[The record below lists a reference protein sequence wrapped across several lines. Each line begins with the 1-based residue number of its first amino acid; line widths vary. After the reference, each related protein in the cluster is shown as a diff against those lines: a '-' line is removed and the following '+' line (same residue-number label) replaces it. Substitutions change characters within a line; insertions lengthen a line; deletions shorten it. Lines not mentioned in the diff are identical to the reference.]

1 MKKMAIPII
10 LFLLFLFVW
19 ACSGAK
25 ERSHVYYRSIRGPY
39 YGWGHHAYY
48 RDRVLV
54 VPPDGG
60 GGEDL
65 EAVPLPEEPPDMGM
79 PDIDIESF
87 D

>member
-1 MKKMAIPII
+1 MIKKIAILII
-10 LFLLFLFVW
+10 LFILCSIVW

-25 ERSHVYYRSIRGPY
+25 ERPHVYYRNIRGPS

-48 RDRVLV
+48 RDRVVV

-60 GGEDL
+60 GGGDL
-65 EAVPLPEEPPDMGM
+65 EAAPLPDMGM
-79 PDIDIESF
+79 PDIDAEPF